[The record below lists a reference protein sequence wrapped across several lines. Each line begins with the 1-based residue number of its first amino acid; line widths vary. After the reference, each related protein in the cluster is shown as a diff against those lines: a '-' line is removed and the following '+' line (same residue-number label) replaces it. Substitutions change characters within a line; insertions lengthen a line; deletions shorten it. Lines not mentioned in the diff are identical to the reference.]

1 MEGDNMYIHTYIR
14 VYVYVYIYVYTHIYI
29 SKMYLSIQGNKE
41 AEPSFF
47 LACFQIQTE
56 PFAAQHSNHK
66 HTPRR
71 QQIGN
76 TVFTGRHSC
85 SSCLWDAETVQV
97 QDLQQA
103 SRAASF
109 LGFLSLCSAPLGAQ
123 GMMAWGENFRYRI
136 VRWKGL
142 HSCPPLRIMKTF
154 TKANSM
160 YT

>member
-1 MEGDNMYIHTYIR
+1 MYMCIYMYTHTYISPKC
-14 VYVYVYIYVYTHIYI
+14 IY
-29 SKMYLSIQGNKE
+29 LFKE
-41 AEPSFF
+41 IKRQSLLFF

-85 SSCLWDAETVQV
+85 STCLWDAETAQV

-142 HSCPPLRIMKTF
+142 HSCSPLRIMKTF